1 MKKAMTTLLMT
12 ILFVWCLALGVQLG
26 IRNIRIQEERV
37 IVRYVERQEQN
48 CRRHFTYDCTI
59 EKEPS
64 VPFFFRIFYNS
75 YNRLKI
81 RR

>member
-1 MKKAMTTLLMT
+1 MKKVMTTLLMT
-12 ILFVWCLALGVQLG
+12 ILFVGCLALGVQLG
-26 IRNIRIQEERV
+26 IRNIRVHEERI

-48 CRRHFTYDCTI
+48 CTRHFIYDCTI
-59 EKEPS
+59 EKEPG

-75 YNRLKI
+75 YNRLKL